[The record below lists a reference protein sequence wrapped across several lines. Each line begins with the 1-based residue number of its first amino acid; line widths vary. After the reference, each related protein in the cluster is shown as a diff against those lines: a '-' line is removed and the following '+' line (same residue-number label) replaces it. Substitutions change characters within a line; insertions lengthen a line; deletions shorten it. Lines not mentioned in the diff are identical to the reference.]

1 MEQWMIFF
9 RKIYY
14 LSFIRT
20 RTVCSFCI
28 LFVSSSFCSLED
40 TGGNCWHKKVPFFAT
55 LEPPKTSPPSSIAHW
70 DYTAP
75 IQQQHPHNNNNRR
88 LQQYPHNSSTLTNI
102 GAEE

>member
-9 RKIYY
+9 RKIHY

-40 TGGNCWHKKVPFFAT
+40 TGGNCWHKKVPFFAPHLKT
-55 LEPPKTSPPSSIAHW
+55 LKPPQQHRTPGRHSTHTT
-70 DYTAP
+70 TAP
-75 IQQQHPHNNNNRR
+75 PQQQ
-88 LQQYPHNSSTLTNI
+88 Q
-102 GAEE
+102 